1 MIVKEYSNAI
11 DSKGRFYFPKKD
23 REDFEDKVVI
33 FRFHDY
39 LCFLTMQEWNQLL
52 TKKLSGLKGKIFH
65 MKERYLWSSAS
76 VGKIDKKKRVYIPS
90 GLRERR
96 KYK

>member
-1 MIVKEYSNAI
+1 MIVKECNAI

-23 REDFEDKVVI
+23 REDFKDKVVI

-52 TKKLSGLKGKIFH
+52 TKKLKGLKWKEFH
-65 MKERYLWSSAS
+65 MMERYLWSS
-76 VGKIDKKKRVYIPS
+76 VFVKKIDKWKRVYVPS